1 MEFFRSKTNKKG
13 IICFFT
19 QDISKIEKT
28 SCRRSRIL
36 CAYWKE
42 RGKKVVRLEFLY
54 PNHVF
59 GTVCGNTVRNC
70 FNCFSLQKHTDHMH
84 KGPQIIP
91 WLGIKMKQTNQNISI
106 YLSLYIYIS
115 LYIDIYLYIYI
126 YLWIQYIVISIFLFL
141 KQQQAQT
148 FMILSANANDR
159 RVKRQ
164 RGRVR
169 NLLFDN
175 IF

>member
-1 MEFFRSKTNKKG
+1 MEFFSIKKQTKKALFVFWFFLF
-13 IICFFT
+13 FFT

-54 PNHVF
+54 PNRVF

-106 YLSLYIYIS
+106 YISLSLDIYIS

-126 YLWIQYIVISIFLFL
+126 YIFMNSIYNHFYFSIS
-141 KQQQAQT
+141 
-148 FMILSANANDR
+148 
-159 RVKRQ
+159 
-164 RGRVR
+164 
-169 NLLFDN
+169 
-175 IF
+175 